1 MVNIQKPKGEFR
13 RYILWKGSWRHVYI
27 VSTYY
32 QQTLIGEPTKMVEF
46 RLVKMLSVLT
56 ALRDLGSMRK
66 NQRNAQMSK
75 NYLDNNHQ

>member
-13 RYILWKGSWRHVYI
+13 RYILWKGTWRHVYI

-46 RLVKMLSVLT
+46 RL
-56 ALRDLGSMRK
+56 
-66 NQRNAQMSK
+66 SK
-75 NYLDNNHQ
+75 NAKRTYSAARSRFHEEKPKKRTNVEELS